1 MSASRILTAV
11 CAVSL
16 VAVVTGAARPK
27 TARKTTTKATAAN
40 PSSDVMPF
48 RATEKTLSNNLKV
61 IVVPTGFPNIV
72 SLQIPVLTGSRNEVE
87 PGKSGFAHFFEHMM
101 FRGTKAYPP
110 ETYNQIVTQAGARQN
125 AYTTDDYTNYHTTFA
140 KEDLETILKIE
151 ADRFQRLDYS
161 PEGFKTEARAVLGE
175 YNKNSAN
182 PIVKIEEVQRDKA
195 FTTHTYKHT
204 TMGFLKDIEDMPNQ
218 FDYSKTFFD
227 RWYRPEYT
235 TVIVA
240 GDVDR
245 ERTIALVEK
254 YWGGWKP
261 GRFKADIPKE
271 PEPKAAVY
279 AHVPWPSQTLPWVTV
294 AFHGP
299 AFSESEK
306 DFAAVD
312 MLMDLYFGETSDT
325 YKRLVVQDQK
335 VDGMFTDNPGNVDPS
350 LTGVYARLKKMDD
363 ALSVRDELLKT
374 FGEARSQPVD
384 PKRLAD
390 AKSNARYGLA
400 RSLDNTE
407 RIAATLA
414 RYVRYRRSYDTLNN
428 LFRVYQSLTAD
439 DLLAASRRYF
449 TDDRLVVTTLAKDPM
464 PAAVQMLP
472 SLAAVSP
479 EASAAQKVDL
489 PVVLQ
494 KTALPQTNFKLLFA
508 VGSAH
513 DPADKEGL
521 AAMSAA
527 MVAEAG
533 SKAMRIDEIN
543 KALYPIA
550 GSFAAQVDKE
560 MTTFTGSIH
569 RDNWKAFLDVVL
581 PQLTEPGLR
590 EDDFQR
596 LKDAQLNAL
605 KEDLRSNNEEELGK
619 ERLQVNLFA
628 GTGYGHPVVGTVAGI
643 ESITLDDVRKFLAS
657 AYTRANLTIGIAG
670 DVPDEMLARLKTDA
684 SKLPAGTAWP
694 APSVAARAPSGLE
707 VEIVEKETRATAIS
721 FGHPIEVTRAHP
733 DFAALS
739 VARAWLGE
747 HRSSVS
753 HLYKRIREIR
763 GMNYG
768 DYAYIEAFPRGM
780 FQFFPD
786 PNIVRRAQI
795 FEVWIRPV
803 VPDNAHMAL
812 RIAVHELDGL
822 VRAGMSKEDFE
833 RTRDYLMKNV
843 YVMTATQNQQLGYAL
858 DSRWYGIGEFTS
870 YMRDRL
876 AKLTQGEVNQAIRK
890 HLSPRNLSVVIITKD
905 AKGLKDKLVSDA
917 FSPISY
923 DAEKPAD
930 LLAEDKVIGARK
942 LAIPAPKVKVTPLE
956 DVFAK

>member
-11 CAVSL
+11 CAATL
-16 VAVVTGAARPK
+16 AAGMTRAAEKK
-27 TARKTTTKATAAN
+27 TAPASA
-40 PSSDVMPF
+40 DVMPF
-48 RATEKTLSNNLKV
+48 RAAEKTLSNGLKV

-72 SLQIPVLTGSRNEVE
+72 SLQIPVQTGSRNEVE

-110 ETYNQIVTQAGARQN
+110 DKYNEIITQAGARQN

-151 ADRFQRLDYS
+151 ADRFKSLDYS
-161 PEGFKTEARAVLGE
+161 QEGFKTESRAVLGE

-182 PIVKIEEVQRDKA
+182 PIVKIEEIQHDKA

-218 FDYSKTFFD
+218 FEYSKTFFD

-240 GDVDR
+240 GDVDPA
-245 ERTIALVEK
+245 RTTALVEK
-254 YWGGWKP
+254 YWGDWKP
-261 GRFKADIPKE
+261 GRYKVDIPKE

-279 AHVPWPSQTLPWVTV
+279 AHVPWPSATLPWVTV

-312 MLMDLYFGETSDT
+312 MLMDLSFGETSDL
-325 YKRLVVQDQK
+325 YKRLVVTEQK
-335 VDGMFTDNPGNVDPS
+335 VDGLFTDNPGNVDPS

-363 ALSVRDELLKT
+363 SLSVRDEILRT
-374 FGEARSQPVD
+374 FAQARSAPVD
-384 PKRLAD
+384 AKRLAD
-390 AKSNARYGLA
+390 AKSNARYGLV

-414 RYVRYRRSYDTLNN
+414 RFVRYRRSYDTLNR
-428 LFRVYQSLTAD
+428 LFRVYQSLTPD
-439 DLLAASRRYF
+439 DLLAAARRYF
-449 TDDRLVVTTLAKDPM
+449 TDNRLVVTTLSKDPM
-464 PAAVQMLP
+464 PAAVQTLP
-472 SLAAVSP
+472 ALAAVAPPSVS
-479 EASAAQKVDL
+479 SAKLDV
-489 PVVLQ
+489 PIVLQ
-494 KTALPQTNFKLLFA
+494 KTVLPQTNFKLLFA

-513 DPADKEGL
+513 DPAGREGL
-521 AAMSAA
+521 AALSAA

-533 SKAMRIDEIN
+533 SREMRIDEIQR
-543 KALYPIA
+543 ALFPMA
-550 GSFAAQVDKE
+550 GSFTAQVDKE

-581 PQLTEPGLR
+581 PQLLQPGLR

-619 ERLQVNLFA
+619 ERLQTNLFA
-628 GTGYGHPVVGTVAGI
+628 GTPYGHPAVGTVAGI
-643 ESITLDDVRKFLAS
+643 EAITLDDVRKFISS
-657 AYTRANLTIGIAG
+657 AYSRANLTLGAAG
-670 DVPDEMLARLKTDA
+670 DVPEEMLARLEQEA
-684 SKLPAGTAWP
+684 AKLPAGPKADVP
-694 APSVAARAPSGLE
+694 RVAARAPSGLE
-707 VEIVEKETRATAIS
+707 VEIIEKETRATAIS
-721 FGHPIEVTRAHP
+721 FGHPIEVTRSHP

-753 HLYKRIREIR
+753 HLYKRIREVR

-786 PNIVRRAQI
+786 PNIARRAQI

-812 RIAVHELDGL
+812 RIAVNELDSLIENGL
-822 VRAGMSKEDFE
+822 SQEDFE

-843 YVMTATQNQQLGYAL
+843 FVMTATQNQQLGYAL

-870 YMRDRL
+870 HMRDRL
-876 AKLTQGEVNQAIRK
+876 AKLTRDDVNRAIRK
-890 HLSPRNLSVVIITKD
+890 HLSSKNLSAVIITKD
-905 AKGLKDKLVSDA
+905 AKGLRDKLVGDG

-930 LLAEDKVIGARK
+930 LLAEDKAIGARK
-942 LAIPAPKVKVTPLE
+942 LGIAAAKVKITPVDE
-956 DVFAK
+956 VFAK

>member
-1 MSASRILTAV
+1 MSASRILAAV
-11 CAVSL
+11 CAASL
-16 VAVVTGAARPK
+16 AAVVTRAAEK
-27 TARKTTTKATAAN
+27 KTTPASA
-40 PSSDVMPF
+40 DVMPF
-48 RATEKTLSNNLKV
+48 RATEKTLANGLKV

-72 SLQIPVLTGSRNEVE
+72 SLQIPVQTGSRNEVE

-110 ETYNQIVTQAGARQN
+110 DKYNEIITQAGARQN

-151 ADRFQRLDYS
+151 ADRFKSLDYS
-161 PEGFKTEARAVLGE
+161 QEGFKTESRAVLGE

-182 PIVKIEEVQRDKA
+182 PIVKIEEVQHDKA

-204 TMGFLKDIEDMPNQ
+204 TMGFLKDVEDMPNQ
-218 FDYSKTFFD
+218 FEYSKTFFD
-227 RWYRPEYT
+227 RWYRPEYA

-254 YWGGWKP
+254 YWGDWKP
-261 GRFKADIPKE
+261 GRYKVDIPKE

-279 AHVPWPSQTLPWVTV
+279 AHVPWTSPTLPWVTV

-312 MLMDLYFGETSDT
+312 MLMDLSFGETSDL
-325 YKRLVVQDQK
+325 YKRLVVTEQK
-335 VDGMFTDNPGNVDPS
+335 VDGLFTDNPGNVDPS
-350 LTGVYARLKKMDD
+350 LTGAYARLKKMDD
-363 ALSVRDELLKT
+363 ALAVRDEILRT
-374 FGEARSQPVD
+374 FAQARTAPVD
-384 PKRLAD
+384 AKRLAD
-390 AKSNARYGLA
+390 AKSNARYGLV

-414 RYVRYRRSYDTLNN
+414 RFVRYRRSYDTLNN
-428 LFRVYQSLTAD
+428 LFRVYQSLTPD
-439 DLLAASRRYF
+439 DLLAAARRYF
-449 TDDRLVVTTLAKDPM
+449 TDNRLVVTTLSKDPM
-464 PAAVQMLP
+464 PAAVQTLP
-472 SLAAVSP
+472 TLAAVAPPS
-479 EASAAQKVDL
+479 ASAGKLDV
-489 PVVLQ
+489 PIVLQ
-494 KTALPQTNFKLLFA
+494 KTVLPQTNFKLLFA

-513 DPADKEGL
+513 DPAGKEGL
-521 AAMSAA
+521 AALSAA

-533 SKAMRIDEIN
+533 SREMRIDEIQR
-543 KALYPIA
+543 ALFPMA
-550 GSFAAQVDKE
+550 GSFTAQVDKE

-581 PQLTEPGLR
+581 PQLLEPGLR

-619 ERLQVNLFA
+619 ERLQTNLFA
-628 GTGYGHPVVGTVAGI
+628 GTPYGHPAVGTVAGI
-643 ESITLDDVRKFLAS
+643 EAITLDDVRKFISS
-657 AYTRANLTIGIAG
+657 AYSRANLTLGAAG
-670 DVPDEMLARLKTDA
+670 DLPEEMLARLEQEA
-684 SKLPAGTAWP
+684 AKLPAGEKADVQR
-694 APSVAARAPSGLE
+694 VAARAPSGLE
-707 VEIVEKETRATAIS
+707 VEIIEKETRATAIS
-721 FGHPIEVTRAHP
+721 FGHPIEVTRSHP

-753 HLYKRIREIR
+753 HLYKRIREVR

-786 PNIVRRAQI
+786 PNIARRAQI

-803 VPDNAHMAL
+803 VPDNAQMAL
-812 RIAVHELDGL
+812 RIAVNELDNLIEKGF
-822 VRAGMSKEDFE
+822 SQEDFE

-876 AKLTQGEVNQAIRK
+876 AKLTRDDVNRAIRK
-890 HLSPRNLSVVIITKD
+890 HLSSKNLSAVIITKD
-905 AKGLKDKLVSDA
+905 AKGLRDKLVADG

-923 DAEKPAD
+923 DAEQPAD
-930 LLAEDKVIGARK
+930 LLAEDKLIGARK
-942 LAIPAPKVKVTPLE
+942 LGIAAAKVRITPVDE
-956 DVFAK
+956 VFAK